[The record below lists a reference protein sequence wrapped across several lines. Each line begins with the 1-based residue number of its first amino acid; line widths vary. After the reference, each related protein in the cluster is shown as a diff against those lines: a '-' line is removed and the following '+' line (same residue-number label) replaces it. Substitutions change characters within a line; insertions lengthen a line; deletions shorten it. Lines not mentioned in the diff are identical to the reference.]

1 MLQGHR
7 CSRKKSFKNTAFQIL
22 QFKGKIENYK
32 DVKNW
37 VSKNNF
43 DLLIHF
49 AAKVPTAEVNL
60 NFKKALK
67 INGN

>member
-1 MLQGHR
+1 MKVCAITGPQV
-7 CSRKKSFKNTAFQIL
+7 SRKKSLKIL
-22 QFKGKIENYK
+22 PFNFEFKGKIENYK

-49 AAKVPTAEVNL
+49 AKVPT
-60 NFKKALK
+60 
-67 INGN
+67 